1 MQGLCYS
8 SRNSEPG
15 PRPLPS
21 RTPVPSTLWPD
32 ETGVPVYLA
41 PMSGLTDRA
50 FRRIARR
57 FGASMVV
64 SEMVASDRLAS
75 GAEEEIAKC
84 DNDTPGAPIVV
95 QLAACDPRWIREA
108 AIRAEGGGASAI
120 DINMGCPAKRV
131 VGGLAGSALM
141 RDIAHAATLIRAVVE
156 AVRVPVS
163 VKMRLGWDDRTRN
176 ALTLAQ
182 VAEDIGVRL
191 VSVHGRTRCQ
201 FYTGRADWDAVGEVV
216 QGVSIPVLVNG
227 DIADAASGVAA
238 LAQSGAAGL
247 MIGRSAI
254 GRPWLLGEVRSR
266 LEGTAYAEPDRA
278 AKCAAMIEHL
288 DLSASLYGAR
298 RGVLKY
304 RTHLAAYLKGLG
316 VEPAAVSALCQ
327 VEEASGIAQGIERIA
342 RQDDLS
348 VAGR

>member
-1 MQGLCYS
+1 MEPWSL
-8 SRNSEPG
+8 SEADGRFWKVKGMFQAGEMPQNG
-15 PRPLPS
+15 EARDENPRAA
-21 RTPVPSTLWPD
+21 R
-32 ETGVPVYLA
+32 
-41 PMSGLTDRA
+41 DRGA
-50 FRRIARR
+50 FLSKDDVEAR
-57 FGASMVV
+57 
-64 SEMVASDRLAS
+64 L
-75 GAEEEIAKC
+75 
-84 DNDTPGAPIVV
+84 
-95 QLAACDPRWIREA
+95 
-108 AIRAEGGGASAI
+108 
-120 DINMGCPAKRV
+120 
-131 VGGLAGSALM
+131 
-141 RDIAHAATLIRAVVE
+141 VE

-254 GRPWLLGEVRSR
+254 GRPWLLGQVRSR

-278 AKCAAMIEHL
+278 AKYAAMIEHL

-298 RGVLKY
+298 RGVLKF